1 MPDANTP
8 PLQGETRPEFKV
20 DQQVKPDLTR
30 DLILMQ
36 VEEDIDGLKRLSCA
50 LIGVGPRE
58 GEESEAFQYLDGN
71 VLDFGKAFSVTVGAG
86 DGRAEVF
93 KGKISAIEL
102 NMDQGR
108 APEVTCLAEDSLMDL
123 RMTRRF
129 KTYENVSDADLVQQ
143 IASQHGLRA
152 QADVSGPTY
161 ASVQQWNQSD
171 LAFLR
176 ERARRMA
183 ADVWVADDTLHMATR
198 DQRHGEQITLIQ
210 GNTLIQVSLR
220 ADLAHQRSEVN
231 VGGWDDAQ
239 AEAVDE
245 QASSS
250 EADAEA
256 QGQRHGVSVLT
267 RAFGERVSHRVRE
280 VPLKGEEAKAWAR
293 AALLTR
299 ARRFVTAKGV
309 ANGHAKIQV
318 GTLLRLERV
327 APPFEGDGYYVT
339 HVRHQFDLALGYR
352 THFEAER
359 AWIGQG
365 A

>member
-1 MPDANTP
+1 MPAANNP
-8 PLQGETRPEFKV
+8 PLQADSRPEIKV

-30 DLILMQ
+30 DLILLQ
-36 VEEDIDGLKRLSCA
+36 IEEDIDGLKRLSCS
-50 LIGVGPRE
+50 LVGVGPRE
-58 GEESEAFQYLDGN
+58 GEQSEAFQYLDGS

-108 APEVTCLAEDSLMDL
+108 APEVNCFAEDSLMDL

-129 KTYENVSDADLVQQ
+129 KTYENVSDGDLVQQ

-161 ASVQQWNQSD
+161 ASIQQWNQSD

-220 ADLAHQRSEVN
+220 ADLAHQRSEVSA
-231 VGGWDDAQ
+231 GGWDDAQ

-245 QASSS
+245 KATSS
-250 EADAEA
+250 EVDAEA

-267 RAFGERVSHRVRE
+267 TAFGERPSYRVRE

-293 AALLTR
+293 ATMLTR
-299 ARRFVTAKGV
+299 ARRFVTARGV

-318 GTLLRLERV
+318 GSLLRLERV
-327 APPFEGDGYYVT
+327 SAPFEGDGYYVT
-339 HVRHQFDLALGYR
+339 QVRHEYDLAHGYR

-359 AWIGQG
+359 AWVGQG
-365 A
+365 S